1 MNTKSLL
8 HTGITKTIHTNTQT
22 HKHTHTHTHI
32 HARVRAHTNTH
43 RHTHIHKRTD
53 TQTNAR
59 THAQA
64 QKHTAIATLVYTN
77 SRIHNNTTD
86 SDGLK
91 YTHIN
96 TGKQRSKQKTH
107 TFNEE
112 HCNTTRITRM
122 PWKENT
128 DLIKVSNYDLIKV

>member
-1 MNTKSLL
+1 MLPKRRRCIRLQGTKQHKGNVHRTLL
-8 HTGITKTIHTNTQT
+8 KCTSSSVCFAFHL
-22 HKHTHTHTHI
+22 
-32 HARVRAHTNTH
+32 
-43 RHTHIHKRTD
+43 D
-53 TQTNAR
+53 LS
-59 THAQA
+59 HAQA